1 MIRLYEIDML
11 QYTASQIMRWHFQ
24 LRSAAEKDDI
34 EYAFSTL
41 AKIVMILHYSSF
53 LWIYV
58 GSEAFLDYEDD
69 FLPWQYANTDFHGMD
84 KYQIYVFSTYWVC
97 TVISTVGYGDYSG
110 GTTLEYLVTLF
121 LESSGILVFA
131 LL

>member
-1 MIRLYEIDML
+1 
-11 QYTASQIMRWHFQ
+11 MRWLFQ

-34 EYAFSTL
+34 EYAISTL
-41 AKIVMILHYSSF
+41 CKIVIILHYLSF

-58 GSEAFLDYEDD
+58 GSETFLDYEDG
-69 FLPWQYANTDFHGMD
+69 FVPWQFANTDFIGMN

-110 GTTLEYLVTLF
+110 GTSLELLVTLF